1 MKVFY
6 TEGTTFIT
14 PKAPT
19 RAEGDKSGLCVE
31 TLGTI
36 HIRGDNSDPDNI
48 QSDQVQYWYSMPD
61 DMDISDT
68 FTGEDQVPVVYPD
81 ATKIAEVRKQLHVQK
96 CINDVTQQKIRE
108 KYSVEDELKA
118 QRTGDTDFVDYVKA
132 CCAEGDVKKV
142 KLGLKE

>member
-31 TLGTI
+31 TLGAI

-81 ATKIAEVRKQLHVQK
+81 ATKIAEALA
-96 CINDVTQQKIRE
+96 TT
-108 KYSVEDELKA
+108 LKA
-118 QRTGDTDFVDYVKA
+118 AGITEVLFDRNGYVYHGVVKA
-132 CCAEGDVKKV
+132 FADALRANEI
-142 KLGLKE
+142 KL